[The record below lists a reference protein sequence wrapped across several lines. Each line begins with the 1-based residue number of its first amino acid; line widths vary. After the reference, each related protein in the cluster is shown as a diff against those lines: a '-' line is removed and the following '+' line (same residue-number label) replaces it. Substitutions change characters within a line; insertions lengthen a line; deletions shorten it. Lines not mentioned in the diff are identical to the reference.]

1 MWYLISK
8 IYNMKEILT
17 SKLQK
22 DILKHI
28 ILNEEPNY
36 KTISIELDKDITT
49 IRQSIESLLK
59 KQCITTES
67 VKPGKK
73 GKKIFKPTI
82 AGLAIGLGYLD
93 IKFEQIKNNA
103 EKVTNIDIYQEF
115 KDKMGTEKLDD
126 FLKICSIGLIHYE
139 LINKDLNQIIS
150 ESYSFVKF
158 LLRISTIELLLNKNF
173 DIENL
178 FLLYP
183 NETFYKQNIRDVV
196 PLKIL
201 KLQKQILI
209 KIKDKLQKTIDLL
222 PE

>member
-1 MWYLISK
+1 
-8 IYNMKEILT
+8 
-17 SKLQK
+17 
-22 DILKHI
+22 
-28 ILNEEPNY
+28 
-36 KTISIELDKDITT
+36 
-49 IRQSIESLLK
+49 
-59 KQCITTES
+59 
-67 VKPGKK
+67 
-73 GKKIFKPTI
+73 
-82 AGLAIGLGYLD
+82 
-93 IKFEQIKNNA
+93 
-103 EKVTNIDIYQEF
+103 
-115 KDKMGTEKLDD
+115 MGTEKLDD

-139 LINKDLNQIIS
+139 LIYKDLNQIIS